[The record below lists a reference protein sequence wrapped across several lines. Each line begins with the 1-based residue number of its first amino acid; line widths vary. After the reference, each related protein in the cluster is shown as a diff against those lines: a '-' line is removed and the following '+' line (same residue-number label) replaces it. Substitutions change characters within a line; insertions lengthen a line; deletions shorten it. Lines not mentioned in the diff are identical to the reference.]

1 MKKIIA
7 ISTLF
12 LSMTGAAYAVP
23 TNVTPM
29 APVHTDASSPSVA
42 AVPKP
47 QAAAAPKPF
56 VDKNGY
62 HLTVRQVGMDGKL
75 TMPDKEELRIINLML
90 QNPKATKEM
99 KAKFN
104 DEMKVALKNNNGK
117 SIGIYEIKPATK

>member
-1 MKKIIA
+1 MKIIIA
-7 ISTLF
+7 ISTLS
-12 LSMTGAAYAVP
+12 LLLTGIAYAAT

-29 APVHTDASSPSVA
+29 APIHTVPSISHVQ
-42 AVPKP
+42 P
-47 QAAAAPKPF
+47 QAVAVPKPF

-90 QNPKATKEM
+90 QNPKATKDM

-117 SIGIYEIKPATK
+117 SIGIYEIGPKVSK